1 MLRPVAMLVLAA
13 CALPFAAAMPAQA
26 QVAPDPVEPP
36 EVAAITDLH
45 SGPDPVPIVA
55 VWRDERRTDRF
66 HLVTAADIELDEWVL
81 RATAVRWLPRT
92 VRLTM
97 LSRQGVLSATVEHL
111 EGADA
116 TPSGTAATSVEPMGA
131 SIDIPGRP
139 GETSAL
145 HLIARRTEDT
155 TADQVALTPI
165 DADDLQHL
173 PPGGLRSPT
182 LGLTLDPEGLPRPAL
197 GPLTSGP
204 AATRTTVGLR
214 LTVLEP
220 PPTAVG
226 EVPVA
231 TVEDQVIVRADPG
244 LRAPV
249 LLRLTVGASAVT
261 AESADGEP
269 VLVEGV
275 PWQRTLSVDPTT
287 SIPSVEVSLEEIAT
301 LGGSPLTEHP
311 RIGLVRTVTLD
322 DGSIMLAD
330 GLDVVFDSLPAGRAA
345 ATAAAELGDGDTSE
359 SNQSKVY
366 LLVGA
371 GLLVVLVVIGPIVR
385 FSIQERRARRERDGR

>member
-26 QVAPDPVEPP
+26 QVAADPEEPP
-36 EVAAITDLH
+36 AIAAITDLH

-55 VWRDERRTDRF
+55 IWRDERRTDRF

-111 EGADA
+111 EGSEA

-145 HLIARRTEDT
+145 HLITRRTEDT
-155 TADQVALTPI
+155 AEKQVALTPV
-165 DADDLQHL
+165 DADDLMNL

-182 LGLTLDPEGLPRPAL
+182 LGLTLDTDGVPKPAL

-204 AATRTTVGLR
+204 AVTRTTAGLR

-231 TVEDQVIVRADPG
+231 TVHDQVIVRADGG

-249 LLRLTVGASAVT
+249 LLRLTIGASSVT
-261 AESADGEP
+261 AETADGEP
-269 VLVEGV
+269 VVIEGA
-275 PWQRTLSVDPTT
+275 PWERTLSVDPTT
-287 SIPSVEVSLEEIAT
+287 SVPSAEVSLEEIAN
-301 LGGSPLTEHP
+301 LAGSPVTEHP
-311 RIGLVRTVTLD
+311 RIGVVRTVALD
-322 DGSIMLAD
+322 DGSTMLAD
-330 GLDVVFDSLPAGRAA
+330 GLDVVFDSLPAGRASA
-345 ATAAAELGDGDTSE
+345 APPPGAVDEDTSE
-359 SNQSKVY
+359 SNRSKVY

-371 GLLVVLVVIGPIVR
+371 GLLAVLVAIGPIVH
-385 FSIQERRARRERDGR
+385 FSIQARRARRERHGR